1 LTSISSDSVDVV
13 GDAYAGNVHSR
24 EGAAGRYNSSLL
36 RTVTATRY
44 VTPLREGGSLP
55 AIVEADDSGLY
66 VLKFRGAGQGPLAL
80 VAELVSGEIGRALG
94 LRVPEIVFVE
104 LEEAIGRNEP
114 DPEIRELLLRS
125 VGLNLALDYLPGSL
139 MFDAAAKNPI
149 DPRIASQAVWFDA
162 FVTNVDRTARNP
174 NLLWWHKALYF
185 IDHGAS
191 LYFHHDWKDIDE
203 KALTPF
209 SAIRNH
215 VLLRWAKDLP
225 SVDVEFKAAL
235 TGDVLDRIVAEVPEL
250 WLTGVS
256 RDGYLTFLNRRAAN
270 SKVFVEEALRARAV

>member
-1 LTSISSDSVDVV
+1 
-13 GDAYAGNVHSR
+13 
-24 EGAAGRYNSSLL
+24 LL

-80 VAELVSGEIGRALG
+80 VAELISGEIGRALG
-94 LRVPEIVFVE
+94 LQVPEIVLVE
-104 LEEAIGRNEP
+104 LDEAIGRNEP
-114 DPEIRELLLRS
+114 DPEIRELVMKS

-139 MFDAAAKNPI
+139 MFDAAAKNPV
-149 DPRIASQAVWFDA
+149 DSRTASQAVWFDS

-174 NLLWWHKALYF
+174 NLLWWHKVLYF

-191 LYFHHDWKDIDE
+191 LYFHHDWKNIEE

-209 SAIRNH
+209 PAIRNH
-215 VLLRWAKDLP
+215 VLLRWASELS
-225 SVDVEFKAAL
+225 SVDEEFRSTL
-235 TGDVLDRIVAEVPEL
+235 SGDILERIVAQVPDL
-250 WLTGVS
+250 WLTGVD
-256 RDGYLTFLNRRAAN
+256 REGYLIFLKRRVAHSN
-270 SKVFVEEALRARAV
+270 VFVEEAIRARAL